1 MSKKAKTQ
9 IDPWCARCV
18 YRNGIPDRCG
28 PCTREG
34 LQQRYCLVRILI
46 AELYLPRGRLSG

>member
-1 MSKKAKTQ
+1 MSKTAKTQ
-9 IDPWCARCV
+9 TDPWCSRCV
-18 YRNGIPDRCG
+18 YRGGIPGRCG

-46 AELYLPRGRLSG
+46 AELYLPQGR

>member
-1 MSKKAKTQ
+1 MKKKAKTQ
-9 IDPWCARCV
+9 PDPWCSRCV

-46 AELYLPRGRLSG
+46 AELYLPPGRLSG